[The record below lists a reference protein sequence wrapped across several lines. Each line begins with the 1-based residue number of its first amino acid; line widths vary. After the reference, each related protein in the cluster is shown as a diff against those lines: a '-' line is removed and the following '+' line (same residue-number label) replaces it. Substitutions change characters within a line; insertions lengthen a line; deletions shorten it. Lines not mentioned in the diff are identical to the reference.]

1 MQVHIAPRMAPMDI
15 MRIVLSSTLR
25 PVMEIPRI
33 KMRFKMTRH
42 SPAANRR
49 ICALDKIMFISS
61 IIFVS
66 LTAGYGLYQSVLSV
80 LSVSPVSPVL
90 FVSVSVSSVLSSDS
104 IGVIVGSV

>member
-1 MQVHIAPRMAPMDI
+1 MDI
-15 MRIVLSSTLR
+15 MRIVLSGTLR

-33 KMRFKMTRH
+33 KMRFKIAKH

-49 ICALDKIMFISS
+49 ICALDKMMFISLIVS
-61 IIFVS
+61 IS

-80 LSVSPVSPVL
+80 SPVLSVSV
-90 FVSVSVSSVLSSDS
+90 SVLSSDL